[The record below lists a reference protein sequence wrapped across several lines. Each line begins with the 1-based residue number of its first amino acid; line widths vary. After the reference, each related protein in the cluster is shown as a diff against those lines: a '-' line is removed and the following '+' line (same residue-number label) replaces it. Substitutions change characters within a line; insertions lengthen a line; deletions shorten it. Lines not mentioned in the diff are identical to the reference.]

1 MFSVCVSENDSG
13 DKQGAGERETGPDQ
27 SSLTVLIN
35 MHTERDRER
44 GWRDIVKYC
53 VSVRVCVVVLREVL
67 CVSVKCV

>member
-1 MFSVCVSENDSG
+1 MTQVINRG
-13 DKQGAGERETGPDQ
+13 QGRERQDQ
-27 SSLTVLIN
+27 TNPPFTVLIN